1 MSDHIAMYI
10 TMPEFVRI
18 GVRLAALLAMGA
30 SVAACGAFND
40 ASRSFASS
48 ITPYKVEVV
57 QGNFI
62 SAEQAR
68 ALQKGM
74 TRTQVRDILGSPLL
88 ASMFHADRWDY
99 VFTIRRKGVDLPP
112 KRLAVFFKDG
122 VFVRS
127 EGDEMPSETEFVKT
141 IDSTRKLGKVPP
153 LSASAEQLAKVARP
167 ADTTDAAPPPPPL
180 PRNKTYPPLEP

>member
-1 MSDHIAMYI
+1 MKVNGAMKFI
-10 TMPEFVRI
+10 PTRLALVLA
-18 GVRLAALLAMGA
+18 LAALA
-30 SVAACGAFND
+30 SACSSFDQASNRVAA
-40 ASRSFASS
+40 
-48 ITPYKVEVV
+48 IVTPYQVEVV

-62 SAEQAR
+62 SADQAR

>member
-1 MSDHIAMYI
+1 MKVNGAMKFI
-10 TMPEFVRI
+10 PTRLALVLA
-18 GVRLAALLAMGA
+18 LAALA
-30 SVAACGAFND
+30 SACSSFDQASNRVAA
-40 ASRSFASS
+40 
-48 ITPYKVEVV
+48 IVTPYQVEVV

-74 TRTQVRDILGSPLL
+74 TRTQVRDVLGSPLL

>member
-1 MSDHIAMYI
+1 MKVNGAMKFI
-10 TMPEFVRI
+10 PTRLALVLA
-18 GVRLAALLAMGA
+18 LAALA
-30 SVAACGAFND
+30 SACSSFDQASNRVAA
-40 ASRSFASS
+40 
-48 ITPYKVEVV
+48 IVTPYQVEVV
-57 QGNFI
+57 EGNFI

>member
-1 MSDHIAMYI
+1 MKVNGAMKFI
-10 TMPEFVRI
+10 PTRLALVLA
-18 GVRLAALLAMGA
+18 LAALA
-30 SVAACGAFND
+30 SACSSFDQASNRVAA
-40 ASRSFASS
+40 
-48 ITPYKVEVV
+48 IVTPYQVEVV

-141 IDSTRKLGKVPP
+141 IDNTRKRGKVPP

>member
-1 MSDHIAMYI
+1 MKVNGAMKFI
-10 TMPEFVRI
+10 PTRLALVLA
-18 GVRLAALLAMGA
+18 LAALA
-30 SVAACGAFND
+30 SACSSFDQASNRVAA
-40 ASRSFASS
+40 
-48 ITPYKVEVV
+48 IVTPYQVEVV

>member
-1 MSDHIAMYI
+1 MKVKRAMNFI
-10 TMPEFVRI
+10 HTRLLCALA
-18 GVRLAALLAMGA
+18 LAALASACTSFDQASNRVA
-30 SVAACGAFND
+30 SV
-40 ASRSFASS
+40 
-48 ITPYKVEVV
+48 ITPYQVEVV

-62 SAEQAR
+62 SAEQAA

-74 TRTQVRDILGSPLL
+74 TRAQVRDVLGSPLL

-122 VFVRS
+122 LFVRS
-127 EGDEMPSETEFVKT
+127 EGDTMPSETEFVKT

>member
-1 MSDHIAMYI
+1 MKVNGAMKFI
-10 TMPEFVRI
+10 PTRLALVLA
-18 GVRLAALLAMGA
+18 LAALA
-30 SVAACGAFND
+30 SACSSFDQASNRVAA
-40 ASRSFASS
+40 
-48 ITPYKVEVV
+48 IVTPYQVEVV

-127 EGDEMPSETEFVKT
+127 EGDEMPSETEFVKA
-141 IDSTRKLGKVPP
+141 IDNTRKLGKVPP

>member
-1 MSDHIAMYI
+1 MKVNGAMKFI
-10 TMPEFVRI
+10 PTRLALVLA
-18 GVRLAALLAMGA
+18 LAALA
-30 SVAACGAFND
+30 SACSSFDQASNRVAA
-40 ASRSFASS
+40 
-48 ITPYKVEVV
+48 IVTPYQVEVV

-141 IDSTRKLGKVPP
+141 IDNTRKLGKVPP
-153 LSASAEQLAKVARP
+153 LSASAELLAKVARP

>member
-1 MSDHIAMYI
+1 MKVNGAMKFI
-10 TMPEFVRI
+10 PTRLALVLA
-18 GVRLAALLAMGA
+18 LAALA
-30 SVAACGAFND
+30 SACSSFDQASNRVAA
-40 ASRSFASS
+40 
-48 ITPYKVEVV
+48 IVTPYQVEVV

-122 VFVRS
+122 LLVRS
-127 EGDEMPSETEFVKT
+127 EGDTMPSETEFVKT
-141 IDSTRKLGKVPP
+141 IDNTRKLGKVPA
-153 LSASAEQLAKVARP
+153 LSASPEELAKVARP
-167 ADTTDAAPPPPPL
+167 EDTNSSAPLPAL
-180 PRNKTYPPLEP
+180 PRNKNYPPLEP

>member
-1 MSDHIAMYI
+1 MKVKRAMNFI
-10 TMPEFVRI
+10 HTRLLCALA
-18 GVRLAALLAMGA
+18 LAALASACTSFDQASNRVA
-30 SVAACGAFND
+30 SV
-40 ASRSFASS
+40 
-48 ITPYKVEVV
+48 ITPYQVEVV

-62 SAEQAR
+62 SAEQAA

-74 TRTQVRDILGSPLL
+74 TRAQVRDVLGSPLL

-127 EGDEMPSETEFVKT
+127 EGDTMPSETEFVKT
-141 IDSTRKLGKVPP
+141 IDNTRKLGKVPV
-153 LSASAEQLAKVARP
+153 LSASPEELSKVARP
-167 ADTTDAAPPPPPL
+167 EDASSSAPPPAL
-180 PRNKTYPPLEP
+180 PRNKNYPPLEP

>member
-1 MSDHIAMYI
+1 MKVNGAMKFI
-10 TMPEFVRI
+10 PTRLALVLA
-18 GVRLAALLAMGA
+18 LAALA
-30 SVAACGAFND
+30 SACSSFDQASNRVAA
-40 ASRSFASS
+40 
-48 ITPYKVEVV
+48 IVTPYQVEVV

-180 PRNKTYPPLEP
+180 PLNKTYPPLEP